1 MNFYLNENYLVKS
14 TESENEFI
22 TSLKEIKELYDFLN
36 RKNYKMYIK
45 DNLDID
51 YKQFSQNR
59 NIMMNI
65 SFLSKID
72 CVNTSNPSYNMLNK
86 TDITPEID
94 NYYFVEL
101 VSLCYRD
108 NNELVLSLKNEDE
121 AVNNQYVIN
130 KNNTELNVENI
141 IGKLKLEEYCQY
153 NPAPQSASEVFERAA
168 NEFSHI
174 RFTRRAFD
182 SVQSRESI
190 LKQFGFNNLFDIF
203 KALEEIIYPFYNGNS
218 GTTIKEIFNVFK
230 EKTGLECSDESDA
243 TMNKYGSKREVTI
256 NGEKV
261 RMRYHIKIK
270 NDVRIYFK
278 YIEEDDCI
286 YIGHSGEHLSIASE
300 N

>member
-14 TESENEFI
+14 TENEKEFI
-22 TSLKEIKELYDFLN
+22 SSLKEIKELYDFLN
-36 RKNYKMYIK
+36 KKNYKMYIK

-51 YKQFSQNR
+51 YKQFSKNR
-59 NIMMNI
+59 DIMMNI
-65 SFLSKID
+65 PFLSKIH
-72 CVNTSNPSYNMLNK
+72 CINTSCNMLNK
-86 TDITPEID
+86 ADITPEID

-121 AVNNQYVIN
+121 AVNDQYVIN
-130 KNNTELNVENI
+130 KNNTQLNIENI
-141 IGKLKLEEYCQY
+141 IGRLKLQEYCQH
-153 NPAPQSASEVFERAA
+153 NPAPQSASEVFERAE

-174 RFTRRAFD
+174 KFTKIAFD
-182 SVQSRESI
+182 SVKLREDI

-203 KALEEIIYPFYNGNS
+203 KAVEEIIYPFYNGNS

-243 TMNKYGSKREVTI
+243 TMNKYGSQREATI
-256 NGEKV
+256 KGEKV
-261 RMRYHIKIK
+261 KMRYHIKIK

-278 YIEEDDCI
+278 YSEEDDCI
-286 YIGHSGEHLSIASE
+286 YIGHSGKHLSIASK